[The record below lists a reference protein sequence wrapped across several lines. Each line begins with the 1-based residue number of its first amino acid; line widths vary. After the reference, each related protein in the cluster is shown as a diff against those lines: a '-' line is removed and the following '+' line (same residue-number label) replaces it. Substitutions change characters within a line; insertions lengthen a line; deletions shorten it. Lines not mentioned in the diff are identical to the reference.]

1 MLTQFPPRIGRLL
14 WALRLLVT
22 VLIPA
27 LPLLVAVW
35 AWQGATS
42 PEWMGG
48 AWPMLPAGTALTG
61 TKSTVVLALGAL
73 SLGPMIWVLWQMRGL
88 FGLYAAGAALSDA
101 AAAHI
106 RRAGAGLAA
115 LALVQALLMPLQT
128 LALTWDNGPGERSI
142 ALAITSEML
151 WLALSGGLLVV
162 IGWAMSEAAR
172 QAEENRGFV

>member
-1 MLTQFPPRIGRLL
+1 MAQLPPRIGRLL
-14 WALRLLVT
+14 WVLRLLVM

-35 AWQGATS
+35 TWQGARA
-42 PEWMGG
+42 PGWLDG
-48 AWPMLPAGTALTG
+48 AWPMLPAGTVLTG
-61 TKSTVVLALGAL
+61 AKSTAVLALGAL
-73 SLGPMIWVLWQMRGL
+73 SLGPMIWILWQMRGL
-88 FGLYAAGAALSDA
+88 FGLYAVGAALSEA
-101 AAAHI
+101 AARHI

-115 LALVQALLMPLQT
+115 LALMQALLRPMQT
-128 LALTWDNGPGERSI
+128 LVLTFDNGPGGRSVTV
-142 ALAITSEML
+142 AITSEML